1 MAALPE
7 DLTLMPLQRALA
19 TRVVGETIL
28 RYDRVVSTNDLAR
41 QQAAAGR
48 PEGLVVLAEEQ
59 TAGRGR
65 AGRTWHAPA
74 GSSVL
79 MSLLLRPH
87 WLVAADA
94 FVLTMLAGVALCE
107 TVEDVALVRAS
118 LKWPNDLLLPLGAGD
133 TPLLCKAAGILCET
147 QLSGGQL
154 EWVVIGIGLN
164 VHTAPSGS
172 VDGQDLARYAT
183 AVDVAA
189 GRRIER
195 DALLAALLKRLDTRY
210 QALRHGRRDELFA
223 AWRARLATLGQ
234 PVTVRQPTQN
244 GAEPQLLEGLAEDV
258 DHTGA
263 LRVRDAK
270 GAVYHVTAGDVE
282 G

>member
-7 DLTLMPLQRALA
+7 DLALMPLQRALA

-28 RYDRVVSTNDLAR
+28 RYDRVGSTNDIAK
-41 QQAAAGR
+41 QQALAGR

-65 AGRTWHAPA
+65 AGRTWRAPA

-79 MSLLLRPH
+79 MSLLLRPA
-87 WLVAADA
+87 WLPAADA
-94 FVLTMLAGVALCE
+94 FVMTMLAGVALCE
-107 TVEDVALVRAS
+107 TVEQVALVRAA

-133 TPLLCKAAGILCET
+133 TPVLRKAAGILCET
-147 QLSGGQL
+147 QITGGRL
-154 EWVVIGIGLN
+154 DWVVIGVGLN
-164 VHTAPSGS
+164 VHSAPTGN
-172 VDGQDLARYAT
+172 VDGQDLAQSAT
-183 AVDVAA
+183 SLGAAA

-195 DALLAALLKRLDTRY
+195 DALLGALLKRIDTRY
-210 QALRHGRRDELFA
+210 QAVRHGQRDELFA

-234 PVTVRQPTQN
+234 PVTVRLPARDANEAQV
-244 GAEPQLLEGLAEDV
+244 LEGLAEDV
-258 DHTGA
+258 DHAGA

-270 GAVYHVTAGDVE
+270 GAIHHVTAGDIE